1 MDAVATK
8 REATATSAA
17 ATRSAQPVQLTHF
30 TRDAVLAL
38 SEGRREPAWM
48 LERRLQAWET
58 FEALPYPGRQD
69 EEWRRTDLRRLR
81 LDRFAPHGADSR
93 PATSAVASLAE
104 LSGGSETALQF
115 GEAEH
120 RAGIVVGKDGGTS
133 FTDIAADAAAQGV
146 VFTDLATAVAEHPDL
161 VRDHFMAE
169 AVPPHFGKFEALHA
183 AFWQTGAFLHVPKG
197 VSVELPFRA
206 FALGTPPGSAG
217 FTHSLIVLE
226 ESAEAFFVD
235 AFQSES
241 ADDAAYTSAVVEL
254 ILRDNAKLR
263 YVQVQDWG
271 RHVWNFM
278 TERSVLGRDAE
289 LRSLQVTLGST
300 FSKNSIGA
308 HLRGENALAE
318 MLGIFFADGDQ
329 FFDHHTW
336 QLHEAPYAT
345 SDLEFKGALKEH
357 ARSVYSGLIKVSEG
371 AQRTD
376 AYQQNRNL
384 VLSRTA
390 RADTIPNLEIGANDV
405 RCTHGATVSQVEEEH
420 LFYLQA
426 RGIPRAEAQKLVV
439 EGFFRPVID
448 RIPVEEIQGFLE
460 SAIAAKVGY

>member
-1 MDAVATK
+1 VTSSIDTAPDLAGFTQEAV
-8 REATATSAA
+8 
-17 ATRSAQPVQLTHF
+17 V
-30 TRDAVLAL
+30 AL
-38 SEGRREPAWM
+38 SQAKGEPDWVRDQRIA
-48 LERRLQAWET
+48 AWEIYN
-58 FEALPYPGRQD
+58 ALPMPSRSD
-69 EEWRRTDLRRLR
+69 EEWRRTDLRRLK
-81 LDRFAPHGADSR
+81 LDRFAVAPVSDAR
-93 PATSAVASLAE
+93 VASLE
-104 LSGGSETALQF
+104 QLSTGSDAAHSLQF
-115 GEAEH
+115 GDASQ
-120 RAGIVVGKDGGTS
+120 RAGLVVSKDGNVA
-133 FTDIAADAAAQGV
+133 FTEIAEDIAAQGV
-146 VFTDLATAVAEHPDL
+146 IFTDLDTAIREHPEL
-161 VRDHFMAE
+161 VKASFGNE
-169 AVPPHFGKFEALHA
+169 AVPPTFGKFEALHA
-183 AFWQTGAFLHVPKG
+183 AFWQTGTFLNVPKG

-206 FALGTPPGSAG
+206 FAVDTLVGQAT
-217 FTHSLIVLE
+217 FTHSLAVLE

-235 AFQSES
+235 AFQSETQQ
-241 ADDAAYTSAVVEL
+241 DATFTSAVVEL
-254 ILRDNAKLR
+254 VLRDNAKLR

-289 LRSLQVTLGST
+289 LKSLQVTLGSKFT
-300 FSKNSIGA
+300 KNSIGS

-336 QLHEAPYAT
+336 QLHESPYAT
-345 SDLEFKGALKEH
+345 SDLEFKGALKER
-357 ARSVYSGLIKVSEG
+357 ARSVYSGLIKVFEG

-384 VLSRTA
+384 VLSREA

-420 LFYLQA
+420 LFYLES
-426 RGIPRAEAQKLVV
+426 RGIPRSEAQKLIV

-460 SAIAAKVGY
+460 GAIAAKVGY